1 MTIPAPRLHREDDM
15 SNIADQLAI
24 VITAEGE
31 QAKRN
36 LAEVEKAIE
45 GVEKAGDGAAT
56 SNGRMADSN
65 RSVAQ
70 SGQMTI
76 RSLVGMAARYLT
88 LGSAAAAVY
97 ATIRQ
102 GLSDAED
109 ERLGLIRLQSV
120 LESTGRTYEVT
131 AGRIDAAAQVLED
144 DMNLDK
150 QAVMDAMATVATY
163 EGVASDLFERIMKSS
178 ADMSY
183 TFGSDIGS
191 AIRDLGR
198 VMEDPIQGLTRLRRQ
213 GIMVSREIE
222 DQVSSLV
229 EQNRLYDAQVLIL
242 DEIDA
247 KVGGVAER
255 MAEAAGAQS
264 VSAMWGKFVGEIGN
278 TLTGGLL
285 PVQKAVADM
294 LNGATGY
301 MEFRNQIRNIRS
313 EIENL
318 SLEDALALDTGDLQ
332 DLLDGLERISSMDD
346 TAYGTQAN
354 TILHQLQREIAA
366 SGLVEAL
373 QEELDLRA
381 SLADAEAAQARADE
395 EAAKAAAERAAMIDE
410 EMAATEDLA
419 AIYAAT
425 KEGQTASLEAQIASM
440 EEARREDE
448 EALAQMLSSGDVD
461 AEVKAILDQRLSMYD
476 AALEYLREEL
486 EDLTVVPEVDTRTV
500 AEKVLGMSA
509 SEYVLDIPV
518 SLDLDGR
525 TGIEEVEEQLSSLH
539 DAIVRLN
546 DQKPV
551 EEDALEQW
559 KEDMDILVCR
569 YDELSTAHAEM
580 AHQDELRAIAERE
593 LATLMSDEER
603 QAQDIRDY
611 QQQLNELL
619 DSELITQWQYEHL
632 LENRRIELGLITDEE
647 ELQKKAKEE
656 ILKLANEEEQAQ
668 RQLRD
673 YQQELNT
680 LYEAKLI
687 TQQQYNDLL
696 EKEAVSLGLR
706 QDASA
711 LSAQAEK
718 ELLKLMPEE
727 EQAQRQLRDYQQE
740 LNTLYEAKL
749 ITQQQFNELL
759 EKERELL
766 GLSADQMSDWESTCN
781 IVEDMFSRL
790 LDSTLSYDTI
800 ASNVG
805 DTLSAIG
812 DAWASGKDASDA
824 AVDSFGRFA
833 QQLAS
838 QASQMFISAG
848 LRCIIE
854 GGWSGLGVGLGLLAA
869 GGLSGIASGAFGG
882 SGTAV
887 SDSIMS
893 AMEDQIA
900 AMQNEA
906 QVRQD
911 LADSINASID
921 TEYELLKRQ
930 LERNLIGEEE
940 FRDQAGNLQSNRE
953 EAQHQV
959 DVANART
966 AMGNAIYSRIQALD
980 IEYQGMSWWDKLWST
995 RDENIERDISSLRYY
1010 LEMVEKAT
1018 EDELRNLMNTLRDLG
1033 VSTGSIPAFAEGG
1046 EFITSGRQ
1054 LILVGDNA
1062 SGREHVKIEPL
1073 DGTRFESAAT
1083 PSNIIYLMGDVY
1095 GIEDLYGKLKSAG
1108 LRLERRMRI

>member
-45 GVEKAGDGAAT
+45 GVEKAGDGAAA

-213 GIMVSREIE
+213 GIMVSQEIE

-285 PVQKAVADM
+285 PVQKAIADM

-301 MEFRNQIRNIRS
+301 MEFRNQIRNIGS

-332 DLLDGLERISSMDD
+332 DLLDGLERISSMED

-410 EMAATEDLA
+410 EIAATEDLA

-425 KEGQTASLEAQIASM
+425 KEGQTAPLEAQIASL
-440 EEARREDE
+440 EEARKEDE

-500 AEKVLGMSA
+500 AEKVLGISA

-525 TGIEEVEEQLSSLH
+525 TRIEEVEEQLSSLR

-559 KEDMDILVCR
+559 KEDMDILVDR
-569 YDELSTAHAEM
+569 YDELSTVHEEM
-580 AHQDELRAIAERE
+580 AHKDELRAIAERE

-603 QAQDIRDY
+603 QAQEIRDY
-611 QQQLNELL
+611 QQQLNEL
-619 DSELITQWQYEHL
+619 
-632 LENRRIELGLITDEE
+632 
-647 ELQKKAKEE
+647 
-656 ILKLANEEEQAQ
+656 
-668 RQLRD
+668 
-673 YQQELNT
+673 
-680 LYEAKLI
+680 YEAKLI
-687 TQQQYNDLL
+687 TQ
-696 EKEAVSLGLR
+696 E
-706 QDASA
+706 
-711 LSAQAEK
+711 
-718 ELLKLMPEE
+718 
-727 EQAQRQLRDYQQE
+727 
-740 LNTLYEAKL
+740 
-749 ITQQQFNELL
+749 QFNELL
-759 EKERELL
+759 AREIDSLESGRAELSEWEKT
-766 GLSADQMSDWESTCN
+766 SAT
-781 IVEDMFSRL
+781 
-790 LDSTLSYDTI
+790 
-800 ASNVG
+800 VG
-805 DTLSAIG
+805 DEWSSFVDRSLDVERIAGTITDAFVAMG
-812 DAWASGKDASDA
+812 DAWGSGQDMGQA
-824 AVDSFGRFA
+824 AMDVFGDFA
-833 QQLAS
+833 QQLTREMS
-838 QASQMFISAG
+838 SMFISAG
-848 LRCIIE
+848 LKCIIE
-854 GGWSGLGVGLGLLAA
+854 GGLGGLGVGLALIAA
-869 GGLSGIASGAFGG
+869 GGLTGFASGAMG
-882 SGTAV
+882 SSSSAID
-887 SDSIMS
+887 DSIMQ
-893 AMEDQIA
+893 AMEDELA
-900 AMQNEA
+900 ARERLA
-906 QVRQD
+906 Q
-911 LADSINASID
+911 SINSAID
-921 TEYELLKRQ
+921 TEYDLLRRQ
-930 LERNLIGEEE
+930 LDRNLISEED
-940 FRDQAGNLQSNRE
+940 FIDKAGDLQHER
-953 EAQHQV
+953 
-959 DVANART
+959 DVADARAELSSSVT
-966 AMGNAIYSRIQALD
+966 SKIGELNS
-980 IEYQGMSWWDKLWST
+980 EYEGMSGWDRFWSG
-995 RDENIERDISSLRYY
+995 RDEAIKREIEVLRSYFDQIGS
-1010 LEMVEKAT
+1010 AT
-1018 EDELRNLMNTLRDLG
+1018 EDQLRNLVSILRDLG
-1033 VSTGSIPAFAEGG
+1033 VSVGNVPSFADGG
-1046 EFITSGRQ
+1046 DFVTDGPQ
-1054 LILVGDNA
+1054 LIRVGDNA
-1062 SGREHVKIEPL
+1062 SGREHVRITPL
-1073 DGTRFESAAT
+1073 DSSGS
-1083 PSNIIYLMGDVY
+1083 PSVQVPSTVIYLNGDVY
-1095 GIEDLYGKLKSAG
+1095 GIEDLYGKLTAVGVKM
-1108 LRLERRMRI
+1108 ERRAR